1 MEPIDLRD
9 YGTEF
14 TADPYPLYA
23 ALRERGPVHRIV
35 TPAGAEAWL
44 VVGHDE
50 ARAVL
55 TDTTMSK
62 DVRALG
68 VGWPE
73 LELFGPHMLT
83 ADPPQHTRLRR
94 LVAREFTSR
103 RVEALRPRVEQV
115 TADLLDAMLAAPDGR
130 ADLVAALAF
139 PLPITVI
146 CELLGVPDL
155 DRESFGRWTDA
166 ILAPTDPESESQ
178 ALHRMSGYL
187 TTLLEEKRAD
197 PGDDLMSALLRTVDE
212 DGDRLSPAELRGMAF
227 LLLVA
232 GHETTVN
239 LLSNG
244 IRALLTHPDQF
255 AALRADPGLLDG
267 AIEEMLRWDGPVET
281 TTIRYTTEAVELGG
295 VRIPAREMVLVAL
308 AAADRD
314 PARFAAP
321 DAFDIRRDA
330 RGHLA
335 FGHGLHY
342 CMGAP
347 LARMEARIVLRA
359 LLERCPE
366 LALDTDPARLSWLPG
381 LLIRGVRHLPVRFTP
396 ADAAG
401 PERAAEGTAPG
412 GRAVPPARAAEDA
425 AQAARADGRAAAR
438 AAAVPAQGSAGAETG
453 QEATRVPGPAAFRVP
468 TSG

>member
-1 MEPIDLRD
+1 
-9 YGTEF
+9 
-14 TADPYPLYA
+14 
-23 ALRERGPVHRIV
+23 
-35 TPAGAEAWL
+35 
-44 VVGHDE
+44 
-50 ARAVL
+50 
-55 TDTTMSK
+55 
-62 DVRALG
+62 
-68 VGWPE
+68 
-73 LELFGPHMLT
+73 
-83 ADPPQHTRLRR
+83 
-94 LVAREFTSR
+94 
-103 RVEALRPRVEQV
+103 
-115 TADLLDAMLAAPDGR
+115 
-130 ADLVAALAF
+130 
-139 PLPITVI
+139 
-146 CELLGVPDL
+146 
-155 DRESFGRWTDA
+155 
-166 ILAPTDPESESQ
+166 
-178 ALHRMSGYL
+178 
-187 TTLLEEKRAD
+187 
-197 PGDDLMSALLRTVDE
+197 
-212 DGDRLSPAELRGMAF
+212 
-227 LLLVA
+227 
-232 GHETTVN
+232 
-239 LLSNG
+239 
-244 IRALLTHPDQF
+244 
-255 AALRADPGLLDG
+255 
-267 AIEEMLRWDGPVET
+267 
-281 TTIRYTTEAVELGG
+281 
-295 VRIPAREMVLVAL
+295 MVLVAL

-401 PERAAEGTAPG
+401 PERAAETAPG

-468 TSG
+468 TSA